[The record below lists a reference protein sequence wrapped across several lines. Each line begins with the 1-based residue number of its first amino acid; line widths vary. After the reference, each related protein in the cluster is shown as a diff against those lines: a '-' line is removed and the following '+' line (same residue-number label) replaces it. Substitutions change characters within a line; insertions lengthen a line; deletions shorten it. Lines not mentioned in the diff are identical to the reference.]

1 MSIANIGIDEQDLV
15 TARLRQLEALAFV
28 LTTHE
33 SFTETTS
40 PGYASAIFS
49 LYWDLLVEIT
59 QALGINKS

>member
-28 LTTHE
+28 LTIHK
-33 SFTETTS
+33 SFTETS
-40 PGYASAIFS
+40 PGYASEIFS